1 MKRQVAMH
9 SRSRVRKIQAEKRR
23 GRHNGTGKR
32 KGTRNAR
39 MPAKVLWMRRQRV
52 LRRLLKKYREAKK
65 ITKDLYHQYY
75 LAAKGNQFKNKNVL
89 IEKIHKMKSERL
101 REKQLKEQQDAR
113 RTKNAEKKAKRLS
126 RKEATMGIQKKEEPV
141 KAQKVPAKEA
151 SKDAKDAKE
160 AKKAASAKPAKK
172 AGGKK

>member
-1 MKRQVAMH
+1 MAFLRLQKRLAAAVLKCGQKRVWIDPNETNEVGQANSRKNIKKLFKGGLIMKRQVAMH
-9 SRSRVRKIQAEKRR
+9 SRSRVRKVQAEKRR

-75 LAAKGNQFKNKNVL
+75 LAAKGNQFKN
-89 IEKIHKMKSERL
+89 
-101 REKQLKEQQDAR
+101 
-113 RTKNAEKKAKRLS
+113 
-126 RKEATMGIQKKEEPV
+126 
-141 KAQKVPAKEA
+141 
-151 SKDAKDAKE
+151 
-160 AKKAASAKPAKK
+160 
-172 AGGKK
+172 